1 MLERTGRPKVAGA
14 KTKVTKTANLNIR
27 TNVKLKESVGSIL
40 HSLGLTHSSA
50 VELYYRQ
57 ILSLK
62 RIPFS
67 IEIPNEETREAIA
80 ELRTGKKLKK
90 YKSVEEMFEDLEG

>member
-1 MLERTGRPKVAGA
+1 MLARTGRPKAAGA
-14 KTKVTKTANLNIR
+14 KTKVTKTANINIR
-27 TNVKLKESVGSIL
+27 TNVKLKKSVGNIL

-57 ILSLK
+57 ILNLK

-67 IEIPNEETREAIA
+67 IEMPNEETREAIS
-80 ELRTGKKLKK
+80 ELKEGKKLKK
-90 YKSVEEMFEDLEG
+90 YKSVDEMFHDLEG